1 MLWIKPKNE
10 ADEHEEKKKNNL
22 EVLKQIGKKLQLK
35 PTPSYKARRIP
46 YYYSYGTL
54 ATSTTIASNRSVT
67 TTMTTS
73 FSQVM
78 NHQPAHFN
86 RSVSDGCVIAPNNRS
101 LPDFDLSKL
110 AISQK
115 PTPTNRIMDQS
126 ITSIATTNTL
136 YNIDEDKEVE
146 NSFKPT
152 ENTTNV
158 VSNKSSTSNL
168 DNSSDSDT
176 DESFGPPKVKC
187 LIHLIHG
194 TLTNKILKLNFLMDN
209 QIIS

>member
-10 ADEHEEKKKNNL
+10 VDEQEEKKKSSL

-54 ATSTTIASNRSVT
+54 ATATSIASNRSVAAT
-67 TTMTTS
+67 ITTS

-78 NHQPAHFN
+78 NHQSAHFN
-86 RSVSDGCVIAPNNRS
+86 RSVSDGCVIAPNYRS
-101 LPDFDLSKL
+101 LPDFDLSKF
-110 AISQK
+110 AMHQK

-126 ITSIATTNTL
+126 ITSIATTNNL

-158 VSNKSSTSNL
+158 VSNQSSTSNL
-168 DNSSDSDT
+168 EDSSDSDSE
-176 DESFGPPKVKC
+176 ESFGPPKVKC
-187 LIHLIHG
+187 LIHLMHV
-194 TLTNKILKLNFLMDN
+194 TLTNRRIKLQFLMDN

>member
-10 ADEHEEKKKNNL
+10 VDEQEEKKKHSL
-22 EVLKQIGKKLQLK
+22 EILKQVGKKLQLK

-54 ATSTTIASNRSVT
+54 ATSTIIASNRSVAT
-67 TTMTTS
+67 TITTS

-78 NHQPAHFN
+78 NHQSAHFN
-86 RSVSDGCVIAPNNRS
+86 RSVSDGCVIAPSNRS
-101 LPDFDLSKL
+101 LPDFDLSKF

-115 PTPTNRIMDQS
+115 PTPTSRIMDQS
-126 ITSIATTNTL
+126 MTSIATTNTL

-152 ENTTNV
+152 ENIQNTTNV
-158 VSNKSSTSNL
+158 VSNQSSTSNL
-168 DNSSDSDT
+168 DDSSDSDSE
-176 DESFGPPKVKC
+176 ESFGPPKVKF
-187 LIHLIHG
+187 I
-194 TLTNKILKLNFLMDN
+194 
-209 QIIS
+209 